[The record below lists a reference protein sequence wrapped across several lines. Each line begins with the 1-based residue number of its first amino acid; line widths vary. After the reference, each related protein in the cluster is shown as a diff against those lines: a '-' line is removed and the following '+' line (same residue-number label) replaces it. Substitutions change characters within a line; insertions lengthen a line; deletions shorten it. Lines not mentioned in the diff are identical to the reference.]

1 MQHFVQCPDSALGPL
16 KFKKIF
22 TSLSMISVQRTTTRF
37 FKAQLTHIKVIRI
50 KFLFQTTF
58 QLFIYIYMYIYIY
71 FFFFFFFFMVP
82 ASRPDC
88 KLRWNIERERV
99 QKNTGE
105 RGLDKLN
112 FCQTTLVI
120 FSCHGIFPL
129 KSLDRL
135 QLLPWGAGGGKFLM
149 KLCNGITGKSSY
161 KIIYFRVL
169 EVI

>member
-1 MQHFVQCPDSALGPL
+1 MFKGQQHDSSRPSWLISKLYALNS
-16 KFKKIF
+16 FF
-22 TSLSMISVQRTTTRF
+22 RRRF
-37 FKAQLTHIKVIRI
+37 SYL
-50 KFLFQTTF
+50 
-58 QLFIYIYMYIYIY
+58 YIYIY
-71 FFFFFFFFMVP
+71 IFFFFFFFFFMVP

-169 EVI
+169 EVIWSVQ

>member
-1 MQHFVQCPDSALGPL
+1 
-16 KFKKIF
+16 
-22 TSLSMISVQRTTTRF
+22 
-37 FKAQLTHIKVIRI
+37 
-50 KFLFQTTF
+50 
-58 QLFIYIYMYIYIY
+58 
-71 FFFFFFFFMVP
+71 MVP

-88 KLRWNIERERV
+88 KLSWNIERERV

-120 FSCHGIFPL
+120 FSCHGTFPL
-129 KSLDRL
+129 ESWDR
-135 QLLPWGAGGGKFLM
+135 LPWGGAGNFLT

-161 KIIYFRVL
+161 KIVYFRVL

>member
-1 MQHFVQCPDSALGPL
+1 MFKGQQHDSSRPSWLISKLYALNS
-16 KFKKIF
+16 FF
-22 TSLSMISVQRTTTRF
+22 RRRF
-37 FKAQLTHIKVIRI
+37 SYL
-50 KFLFQTTF
+50 
-58 QLFIYIYMYIYIY
+58 YIYIY
-71 FFFFFFFFMVP
+71 IFFFFFPSWFLH
-82 ASRPDC
+82 RKPDC

-135 QLLPWGAGGGKFLM
+135 QLLPWGAGGGNFLM
-149 KLCNGITGKSSY
+149 KLCNGITGKISY

-169 EVI
+169 EVIWSVQ

>member
-1 MQHFVQCPDSALGPL
+1 M
-16 KFKKIF
+16 
-22 TSLSMISVQRTTTRF
+22 
-37 FKAQLTHIKVIRI
+37 
-50 KFLFQTTF
+50 
-58 QLFIYIYMYIYIY
+58 YIYIYIY
-71 FFFFFFFFMVP
+71 FFFFFMVS

-135 QLLPWGAGGGKFLM
+135 QLLPWGAGSGNFLT
-149 KLCNGITGKSSY
+149 KVCNGITGKSSY

>member
-1 MQHFVQCPDSALGPL
+1 MQHFVQCPDSALGPM

-58 QLFIYIYMYIYIY
+58 QLFIYIYI
-71 FFFFFFFFMVP
+71 FFFFFFPSWFLH
-82 ASRPDC
+82 RKPDC

-135 QLLPWGAGGGKFLM
+135 QLLPWGAGGGNFLM
-149 KLCNGITGKSSY
+149 KLCNGITGKISY